1 MATGLVRVPVDE
13 PVQGRFAY
21 LEYPGILE
29 LSGFEQ
35 MQRFRRRDLPY
46 GPLWYL
52 TGLDLVEF
60 GIGSATFRLPVTGWL
75 KSAAGLITG
84 GALAFVADGALA
96 SAILSTLPSRKVL
109 ATSDLSLDFI
119 RAADVDSDAIIARGR
134 VIEVGRSQA
143 LSEATVE
150 DSTGHLLAHATS
162 RCIVTDVPGDLPDP
176 PDAPV
181 PWPDHPGPYP
191 FERPAVGEF
200 VAEEVWDST
209 NGIDIQRAWQQ
220 GRLARTP
227 LSNLLKAELH
237 SVDAGSIVLAMPASP
252 WFCNTGGAFYGG
264 ALALF
269 ADYAVHGAVQTT
281 TPSAMSW
288 ATLDLRI
295 RFVRP
300 IIPDGRPLLARARVV
315 HRGRRLAVAWV
326 EIVTADQKVA
336 ALADAS
342 AMLLQRMPWHIR
354 AAPID
359 ERPPDHPG

>member
-21 LEYPGILE
+21 LEYPGILR

-35 MQRFRRRDLPY
+35 MQRFRRRELPY

-60 GIGSATFRLPVTGWL
+60 GIGSAAFRLPVTGWL

-96 SAILSTLPSRKVL
+96 SAILTTLPPRKVL
-109 ATSDLSLDFI
+109 ATSDLTLDFI
-119 RAADVDSDAIIARGR
+119 RPPAAGADAIIARSR

-143 LSEATVE
+143 LSEAAVE
-150 DSTGHLLAHATS
+150 DTTGHLLAHATS
-162 RCIVTDVPGDLPDP
+162 RCIVTEVPGDLPDP

-181 PWPDHPGPYP
+181 PWSDQPRPHPY
-191 FERPAVGEF
+191 ERPPAGEF
-200 VAEEVWDST
+200 VAEEVWEGT

-227 LSNLLKAELH
+227 LSNLLKAELQ
-237 SVDAGSIVLAMPASP
+237 SVDEGSVALAMPASA
-252 WFCNTGGAFYGG
+252 WFSNTGGAFYGG

-269 ADYAVHGAVQTT
+269 ADYAVHGAIHTT

-288 ATLDLRI
+288 ATLDFRI

-300 IIPDGRPLLARARVV
+300 IIPDGRTLVARARVV
-315 HRGRRLAVAWV
+315 HRGRRLAVAWA
-326 EIVTADQKVA
+326 EIVTADEKVA

-342 AMLLQRMPWHIR
+342 AMLLPRAPWHVP

>member
-1 MATGLVRVPVDE
+1 MATGLVHVPVDE

-35 MQRFRRRDLPY
+35 MQRFRRRELPY

-84 GALAFVADGALA
+84 GALAFVADGALG
-96 SAILSTLPSRKVL
+96 SAILSTLPPRRVL
-109 ATSDLSLDFI
+109 ATSDLTLDFI
-119 RAADVDSDAIIARGR
+119 RPADVNSDAIIARAR

-143 LSEATVE
+143 LCESAVE
-150 DSTGHLLAHATS
+150 DTTGHLLAHATS

-181 PWPDHPGPYP
+181 PWPDHRRPFP
-191 FERPAVGEF
+191 FERPPEGEF
-200 VAEEVWDST
+200 VAEEVWEGT
-209 NGIDIQRAWQQ
+209 NGIDIQRAWHQ

-227 LSNLLKAELH
+227 LSNLLKAELR
-237 SVDAGSIVLAMPASP
+237 SVDEGSVELAMPASP
-252 WFCNTGGAFYGG
+252 WFSNTGGAFYGG

-269 ADYAVHGAVQTT
+269 ADYAIHGAIQTT
-281 TPSAMSW
+281 VLSATSW
-288 ATLDLRI
+288 ATLDLRV

-300 IIPDGRPLLARARVV
+300 IIPDGRPLVARARVV

-326 EIVTADQKVA
+326 EVVTADEKVA

-342 AMLLQRMPWHIR
+342 AMLLPGVPWR
-354 AAPID
+354 VPAAPFD
-359 ERPPDHPG
+359 VQAPGHPE